1 MANVKMEIANANVNS
16 FKSIFNSLNT
26 IVDTLTFECYQ
37 DRVEINALD
46 KSHTV
51 FISCVMGNSYF
62 CSYECNE
69 EDRFGI
75 DTTEF
80 RKIVKS
86 CKDSLIL
93 EFDNEA
99 VIINSNSK
107 TFKIFQVNDDL
118 NTPKPP
124 EMEYFVSFEIPISF
138 LKSMLK
144 DIELFAKVVTLKS
157 SGNQVSFSCEG
168 TSGKFN
174 ETYTVDDDFS
184 LKKVSISTEK
194 FATCIASD
202 KVSDNVELQIET
214 DSPLILKQSA
224 EGIKLNYLIAPRI
237 DVSE

>member
-1 MANVKMEIANANVNS
+1 MTNVKMMIATANVNS
-16 FKSIFNSLNT
+16 FKSIFNSINT
-26 IVDTLTFECYQ
+26 IVDVLTFECYH

-51 FISCVMGNSYF
+51 FISCTMNTSYF
-62 CSYECNE
+62 STYECAE
-69 EDRFGI
+69 EDRFSI

-86 CKDSLIL
+86 CKGTLAL
-93 EFDNEA
+93 EFDNES
-99 VIINSNSK
+99 VTINSNSK

-118 NTPKPP
+118 NTLKPP
-124 EMEYFVSFEIPISF
+124 KMEYFVSFEVPISF

-144 DIELFAKVVTLKS
+144 DIELFANVVTIKP

-174 ETYTVDDDFS
+174 ELYTVDDDFS
-184 LKKVSISTEK
+184 LKKVNISTEK

-202 KVSDNVELQIET
+202 KVSDNIVLQIET
-214 DSPLILKQSA
+214 DSPLIMCQKA
-224 EGIKLNYLIAPRI
+224 EGIELNYLIAPRI
-237 DVSE
+237 DTSE